1 MSVNDVLIN
10 HVCGKELHRFIFVDV
25 LVPSTL
31 VVWQPR
37 WAERLPATDK
47 IIKFRTHWVY
57 PHCHPSAVE
66 FEYGLREFCSAW
78 W

>member
-1 MSVNDVLIN
+1 MYVERSYT
-10 HVCGKELHRFIFVDV
+10 ELFIDEV

-57 PHCHPSAVE
+57 PRPLFQYELSTE
-66 FEYGLREFCSAW
+66 FDNSKATQLGW
-78 W
+78 